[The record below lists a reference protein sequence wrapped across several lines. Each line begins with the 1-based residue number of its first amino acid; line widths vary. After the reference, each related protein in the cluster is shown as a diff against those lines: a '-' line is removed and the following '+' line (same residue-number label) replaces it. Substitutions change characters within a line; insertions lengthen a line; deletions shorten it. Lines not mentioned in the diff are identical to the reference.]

1 MIKINVIV
9 KDKNWFKFIKNPEIY
24 LKNKIKKI
32 QNDNFFKKKKYSF
45 SLLLSDTKEIKY
57 LNKKFRKKNKS
68 TDILSFPNLTKKNL
82 QILAKANQEI
92 YLGDIII
99 NFKKMNT
106 FSKDLFRK
114 HFNIL
119 WIHGLIHLF
128 GYDHKKNTSYKKM
141 NVIEKKFLR
150 KLN

>member
-1 MIKINVIV
+1 MII
-9 KDKNWFKFIKNPEIY
+9 F
-24 LKNKIKKI
+24 L
-32 QNDNFFKKKKYSF
+32 KKKKYSF

-99 NFKKMNT
+99 NFKKI
-106 FSKDLFRK
+106 FSKKNYRRK
-114 HFNIL
+114 N
-119 WIHGLIHLF
+119 
-128 GYDHKKNTSYKKM
+128 N
-141 NVIEKKFLR
+141 
-150 KLN
+150 